1 MLDGRITMLQPCYH
15 SNGEWEQWLPSKDGV
30 VKIKPINF
38 ISGLY
43 FAKQPAGEND
53 VHINFIELIV
63 KRALYRSSA
72 HYFKGI
78 IEDIYNLA
86 ACINKLNV
94 FHKVWLE
101 EKNLITNQFVT
112 SEIEYLVKVSR
123 SIYDLLQEIIVSTWS
138 HVRFL
143 TTEIGNKNL
152 SKSFARMVY
161 KSNELSISSEIAERY
176 ALPAILAEFY
186 CRHGSFFLIG

>member
-1 MLDGRITMLQPCYH
+1 MEESQCFSHVTILTENGNSGYLLKMVWSKSSQSISFQVYILQ
-15 SNGEWEQWLPSKDGV
+15 SS
-30 VKIKPINF
+30 
-38 ISGLY
+38 
-43 FAKQPAGEND
+43 QPAKND

-101 EKNLITNQFVT
+101 EKKFDN
-112 SEIEYLVKVSR
+112 
-123 SIYDLLQEIIVSTWS
+123 
-138 HVRFL
+138 
-143 TTEIGNKNL
+143 
-152 SKSFARMVY
+152 
-161 KSNELSISSEIAERY
+161 
-176 ALPAILAEFY
+176 
-186 CRHGSFFLIG
+186 